1 MAKLSIPAMIG
12 LIVSL
17 LLMGILLPIGLN
29 DILGFTSSNSTV
41 QTLVTTVIPVIAV
54 VSLVMAFLPKGGN
67 S

>member
-1 MAKLSIPAMIG
+1 MAKLSIPAIIG